1 MAGASWRDLP
11 GIPSQYTGMY
21 GFLKTVWNLG
31 QNFFACLPAVAAK
44 EAFAVL
50 EKPGGGGVPSGTS
63 QPPGFIPWLLNYTVH
78 PLVPMPRL

>member
-11 GIPSQYTGMY
+11 GIPGQYTCMY
-21 GFLKTVWNLG
+21 GFLKTVLNLG

-50 EKPGGGGVPSGTS
+50 EKPGGGGGRFRQAQASPQALS
-63 QPPGFIPWLLNYTVH
+63 PGC
-78 PLVPMPRL
+78 